1 MIDAAACTHHGRQ
14 PRLFGPHSRVPPRL
28 TARPPL
34 RHYCV
39 PCTPFWCTTHVP
51 LAHRYII
58 YYAGRVDEAGSR
70 GRAHTTTAGIP
81 STDRAAARTP
91 RLPAILSSPPPGYAS
106 FDSLFSPLPR
116 THHRACHRRPDSD
129 RGDTRQQSGDYL
141 SGPED
146 RPTGLH
152 HAEETKGPN
161 TKFTRNLIRFCP
173 PQAPFWL
180 GSGATALK
188 AQLRQTP
195 LPLHT
200 SWGRSP

>member
-1 MIDAAACTHHGRQ
+1 MIDAVACTHHGRN
-14 PRLFGPHSRVPPRL
+14 PRLLGPHSRVPPRL
-28 TARPPL
+28 TARAPL
-34 RHYCV
+34 SHHYVSRTPFRCTIHV
-39 PCTPFWCTTHVP
+39 PCTPSCY
-51 LAHRYII
+51 LLGR
-58 YYAGRVDEAGSR
+58 RVDEAGSR

-129 RGDTRQQSGDYL
+129 RGDTRQQSGDHL

-152 HAEETKGPN
+152 HAEVRDRGTEHQVHKAPHPFLSASSSFLAREWSDGAQSA
-161 TKFTRNLIRFCP
+161 IASIP
-173 PQAPFWL
+173 PPSSYKL
-180 GSGATALK
+180 G
-188 AQLRQTP
+188 
-195 LPLHT
+195 
-200 SWGRSP
+200 

>member
-129 RGDTRQQSGDYL
+129 RGDTRQQSGDHL

-152 HAEETKGPN
+152 HAEVRDRGTEHQVHKAPHPFLSASSSFLAREWSDGAQSA
-161 TKFTRNLIRFCP
+161 IASIP
-173 PQAPFWL
+173 PPFSYKL
-180 GSGATALK
+180 G
-188 AQLRQTP
+188 
-195 LPLHT
+195 
-200 SWGRSP
+200 